1 MRSGE
6 DEERLLS
13 RHWRQNPLGADGGG
27 TIAVKNSDIRIE
39 PQSFTETR
47 QLSDQFDSIVASQFR
62 WVNLVDE
69 E

>member
-13 RHWRQNPLGADGGG
+13 RHWRQNPLGADGGV
-27 TIAVKNSDIRIE
+27 TIAVKNSDIVVE
-39 PQSFTETR
+39 PQSFPETR
-47 QLSDQFDSIVASQFR
+47 QLSDQLDSIVASQFR